1 MYSESSARLFKG
13 GRVTIAPS
21 RFLRKRRKVLKKT
34 PAKGVLQVSLAV
46 GEFKQE
52 LLKTYNAVNKEIF
65 HGGVRQQN
73 VELEGNRIII
83 LSRNGR
89 APVLKTLD
97 SRVPDITGY
106 LDYMLA
112 QIFKERIKEEL
123 EKRFKLH
130 ITAIF
135 KDYDA
140 ATETSGTVIYL
151 EHDFQSCLNELS
163 ELP

>member
-1 MYSESSARLFKG
+1 M
-13 GRVTIAPS
+13 
-21 RFLRKRRKVLKKT
+21 
-34 PAKGVLQVSLAV
+34 SLAV

-73 VELEGNRIII
+73 VELEGKRIII

-97 SRVPDITGY
+97 TCVPDITGY
-106 LDYMLA
+106 LDYLLA
-112 QIFKERIKEEL
+112 QIFKEKIKEEL

-140 ATETSGTVIYL
+140 VTETSGTIIYL
-151 EHDFQSCLNELS
+151 KRDFQSYLS
-163 ELP
+163 ELPELP